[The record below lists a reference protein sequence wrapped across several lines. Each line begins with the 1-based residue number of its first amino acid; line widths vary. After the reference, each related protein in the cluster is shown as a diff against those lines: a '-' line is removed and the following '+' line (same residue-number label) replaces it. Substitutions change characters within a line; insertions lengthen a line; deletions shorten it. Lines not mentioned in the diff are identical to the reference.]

1 MVDMEGIEILKEML
15 SDRANYMANIGEKE
29 KIAIKRGYTDKI
41 AKEGYDGPGIY
52 RVNFLAGGKMV
63 KSIDKCAGDTI
74 EKAGS
79 NYIVFYEGRFNVALF
94 WYELLDFRQDVIRDK
109 RIQEIFREASES
121 L

>member
-29 KIAIKRGYTDKI
+29 KCTIKRGYTDKI
-41 AKEGYDGPGIY
+41 AKDGYDGPGIY
-52 RVNFLAGGKMV
+52 RINFLGGGKMV
-63 KSIDKCAGDTI
+63 KSIEKCTGDTI

-79 NYIVFYEGRFNVALF
+79 NYIVFHEGRFNVALF
-94 WYELLDFRQDVIRDK
+94 WHELLDFRQDVIRDK